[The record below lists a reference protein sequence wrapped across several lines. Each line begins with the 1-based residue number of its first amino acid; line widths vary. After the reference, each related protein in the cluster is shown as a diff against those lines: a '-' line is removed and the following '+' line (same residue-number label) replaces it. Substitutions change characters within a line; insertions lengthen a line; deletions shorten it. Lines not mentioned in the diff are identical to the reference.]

1 MNNALRVEYDTGRE
15 ETMVAINRNEPANFV
30 VFGATGDLSIK
41 KLFPS
46 LFQLYL
52 DDSLSPE
59 LKIVAVVR
67 QDLTVEDFAE
77 RIRPPC
83 QERTRD
89 RALFDEFVRKIQCI
103 RVDISEP
110 KSFKQLKEVLSDTIR
125 SIFYFSVSP
134 SLFGSIT
141 VGLREFNCINED
153 TRVVVEKPIGHNLET
168 AKEISRKLS
177 DCFDEGQIFRID
189 HYLGKET
196 VQNIMAL
203 RFGNAVL
210 EPLWCAERIQFMQIT
225 VAEEI
230 GVANRGPYYDHTGA
244 LRDMVQNHLLQLLCV
259 VGMEPPAQLNPSS
272 VRDEKLKVLHSL
284 RPIQPMDVV
293 TKTVRGQ
300 YVSSAGRLGAK
311 DYIQEMGVNAH
322 SQTETFVAVKAEI
335 DNWRWAGMPVYM
347 RTGKQM
353 PHRSSEIVIQF
364 KDVPHKLF
372 KHSPSHLL
380 ANRLVI
386 TLQPKESIKLYLNA
400 KAPGRGMTLQPVALD
415 LDLASSSSR
424 RRWEAYERLILDI
437 IQGDLTLFMRET
449 DVLSAWQWIDPIM
462 QGWAEHMPN
471 PEPYEAGSW
480 GPVAAN
486 QLLAKDGFIW
496 HNPSP

>member
-1 MNNALRVEYDTGRE
+1 MSSAH
-15 ETMVAINRNEPANFV
+15 RNEPANFV

-46 LFQLYL
+46 LFQLFL
-52 DDSLSPE
+52 NNSLSDD
-59 LKIVAVVR
+59 LKIIAVVR
-67 QDLTVEDFAE
+67 QTLSSEAFAE
-77 RIRPPC
+77 RVSESCLQRTDDIR
-83 QERTRD
+83 
-89 RALFDEFVRKIQCI
+89 AFGKFAHKIQCVQ
-103 RVDISEP
+103 VDIDEP
-110 KSFKQLKEVLSDTIR
+110 STFKSLKETLSDDVR

-134 SLFGSIT
+134 SLFGPIT
-141 VGLREFNCINED
+141 VGLRKFGCINAQA
-153 TRVVVEKPIGHNLET
+153 RVVVEKPIGHNLET
-168 AKEISRKLS
+168 AKAISRQLS
-177 DCFDEGQIFRID
+177 DSFVESQIFRID

-225 VAEEI
+225 VAEDI

-259 VGMEPPAQLNPSS
+259 VAMEPPAQLNPFS

-284 RPIQPMDVV
+284 RPIQPMDVL

-300 YVSSAGRLGAK
+300 YIRSAARPNAK
-311 DYIQEMGVNAH
+311 DYVAETGVSPH

-347 RTGKQM
+347 RTGKQL
-353 PHRSSEIVIQF
+353 PHRASEIVIQF

-386 TLQPKESIKLYLNA
+386 SLQPKESIKLYLNS
-400 KAPGRGMTLQPVALD
+400 KAPGRGMSLQPVALD
-415 LDLASSSSR
+415 LDLTSSSSK

-449 DVLSAWQWIDPIM
+449 DVLTAWQWIDPIM
-462 QGWAEHMPN
+462 DGWGEHMSN

-496 HNPSP
+496 HNPSR

>member
-1 MNNALRVEYDTGRE
+1 
-15 ETMVAINRNEPANFV
+15 MVSVNRNEPANFV

-46 LFQLYL
+46 LFQLFL
-52 DDSLSPE
+52 DNSLSDD
-59 LKIVAVVR
+59 LKIIAVVR
-67 QDLTVEDFAE
+67 QDLSREAFAE
-77 RIRPPC
+77 RVSEFC
-83 QERTRD
+83 LQRTKD
-89 RALFDEFVRKIQCI
+89 KSLFDQFVQKIECV
-103 RVDISEP
+103 RVDIDESN
-110 KSFKQLKEVLSDTIR
+110 SFKALKESLSDQVR

-134 SLFGSIT
+134 SLFGAIT
-141 VGLREFNCINED
+141 FGLRKFGCINAQ

-168 AKEISRKLS
+168 AQEISRQLS
-177 DCFDEGQIFRID
+177 DSFDESQIFRID

-259 VGMEPPAQLNPSS
+259 VAMEPPAQLNPFS

-300 YVSSAGRLGAK
+300 YVKGGARPGSQ
-311 DYIQEMGVNAH
+311 DYIAEMGVDPH

-353 PHRSSEIVIQF
+353 PHRASEIVIQF

-386 TLQPKESIKLYLNA
+386 SLQPKESIKLYLNA

-415 LDLASSSSR
+415 LDLTSSSSR

-449 DVLSAWQWIDPIM
+449 DVLTAWKWIDPIM
-462 QGWAEHMPN
+462 QGWADHMPN

-496 HNPSP
+496 HNPSR

>member
-1 MNNALRVEYDTGRE
+1 MS
-15 ETMVAINRNEPANFV
+15 MIKNEPANLV

-46 LFQLYL
+46 LFQLFI
-52 DDSLSPE
+52 DKSLSDE
-59 LKIVAVVR
+59 LKIIALFR
-67 QDLTVEDFAE
+67 GDLTTESFVDRIKANCLDKAEEPDKFDAFAK
-77 RIRPPC
+77 
-83 QERTRD
+83 
-89 RALFDEFVRKIQCI
+89 KIICV
-103 RVDISEP
+103 RVDVSEIKTF
-110 KSFKQLKEVLSDTIR
+110 KSLKKVLSDQVR

-134 SLFGSIT
+134 KLYGAIT
-141 VGLREFNCINED
+141 LGLGQYDCINKSS
-153 TRVVVEKPIGHNLET
+153 RVVVEKPIGHDYAT
-168 AKEISRKLS
+168 ARQISDQLS
-177 DCFDEGQIFRID
+177 EYFDESQIFRID

-210 EPLWCAERIQFMQIT
+210 EPLWCAERIQFIQIT

-230 GVANRGPYYDHTGA
+230 GVGNRGSYYDHSGA
-244 LRDMVQNHLLQLLCV
+244 LRDMVQNHLLQLLCIV
-259 VGMEPPAQLNPSS
+259 AMEPPAQLSPSC

-284 RPIQPMDVV
+284 RPIQPHDVV

-300 YVSSAGRLGAK
+300 Y
-311 DYIQEMGVNAH
+311 IQSPRCEGSVGYLSESGVEPH
-322 SQTETFVAVKAEI
+322 SKTATFVAVKAEI

-347 RTGKQM
+347 RTGKYLPQ
-353 PHRSSEIVIQF
+353 RASEIVIQF

-386 TLQPKESIKLYLNA
+386 SLQPEENIKLFLNA
-400 KAPGRGMTLQPVALD
+400 KTPGRGMTLQPVALN
-415 LDLASSSSR
+415 LDLSSSSSK
-424 RRWEAYERLILDI
+424 RRWDAYERLILDV

-449 DVLSAWQWIDPIM
+449 DVLSAWQWVDPIHE
-462 QGWAEHMPN
+462 GWRNHMPH

-486 QLLAKDGFIW
+486 QLLARDGFIW
-496 HNPSP
+496 HNPVD

>member
-1 MNNALRVEYDTGRE
+1 M
-15 ETMVAINRNEPANFV
+15 AIFTKNEPANFV

-46 LFQLYL
+46 LFQLFL
-52 DDSLSPE
+52 DDSLAPD
-59 LKIVAVVR
+59 LKIFAVVR
-67 QDLTVEDFAE
+67 QDLSTEAFAE
-77 RIRPPC
+77 RIKDACHKRNCTPE
-83 QERTRD
+83 QFEN
-89 RALFDEFVRKIQCI
+89 FVRKIECV
-103 RVDISEP
+103 RVDIDEP
-110 KSFKQLKEVLSDTIR
+110 KSFKALKKVLSDQVR

-134 SLFGSIT
+134 SLFGAIT
-141 VGLREFNCINED
+141 VGLRQFNCINPQ
-153 TRVVVEKPIGHNLET
+153 TRVVVEKPIGHNLAT
-168 AKEISRKLS
+168 AQEISQQLS
-177 DCFDEGQIFRID
+177 DSFDESQIFRID

-210 EPLWCAERIQFMQIT
+210 EPLWCAERIQSMQIT

-244 LRDMVQNHLLQLLCV
+244 LRDMVQNHLLQLLCIV
-259 VGMEPPAQLNPSS
+259 AMEPPAQLNPVS

-300 YVSSAGRLGAK
+300 YIRSPCRPDTK
-311 DYIQEMGVNAH
+311 DYLDEKGVNPD
-322 SQTETFVAVKAEI
+322 SQTETFVAVKAEV

-347 RTGKQM
+347 RTGKHL
-353 PHRSSEIVIQF
+353 PHRASEIVIQF

-386 TLQPKESIKLYLNA
+386 SLQPKESIKLYLNA

-415 LDLASSSSR
+415 LDLTSSSSR

-449 DVLSAWQWIDPIM
+449 DVLSAWKWIDPIM
-462 QGWAEHMPN
+462 EGWAEHMPT
-471 PEPYEAGSW
+471 PEPYEAGTW

-496 HNPSP
+496 HDPAP

>member
-1 MNNALRVEYDTGRE
+1 MLRLYRE
-15 ETMVAINRNEPANFV
+15 EDMVNVNRNEPANFV

-46 LFQLYL
+46 LFQLFL
-52 DDSLSPE
+52 DHSLSE
-59 LKIVAVVR
+59 DLKIIAVVR
-67 QDLTVEDFAE
+67 QDLSREAFAE
-77 RIRPPC
+77 RVTEHC
-83 QERTRD
+83 LKRTTD
-89 RALFDEFVRKIQCI
+89 RSLFEKFVEKIECVK
-103 RVDISEP
+103 VDIDQP
-110 KSFKQLKEVLSDTIR
+110 ASFQALKEVLSDQVR

-134 SLFGSIT
+134 SLFGQIT
-141 VGLREFNCINED
+141 VGLRQFGCINAQ

-168 AKEISRKLS
+168 AQEISRQLS
-177 DCFDEGQIFRID
+177 DSFDESQIFRID

-244 LRDMVQNHLLQLLCV
+244 LRDMVQNHLLQLLCIV
-259 VGMEPPAQLNPSS
+259 AMEPPAQLNPFS

-300 YVSSAGRLGAK
+300 YVKGAARSNAK
-311 DYIQEMGVNAH
+311 DYIRESGVNPH

-353 PHRSSEIVIQF
+353 PHRASEIVIQF

-386 TLQPKESIKLYLNA
+386 SLQPKESIKLYLNA

-415 LDLASSSSR
+415 LDLTSSSSQ

-449 DVLSAWQWIDPIM
+449 DVLTAWNWIDPIM
-462 QGWAEHMPN
+462 QGWSEHMPN
-471 PEPYEAGSW
+471 PESYEAGTW

-496 HNPSP
+496 HNPAR